1 MRTASAAASA
11 GPGVDVFRAVA
22 DPTRRAILDRLRSDE
37 LSVND
42 LAGPFDMTQPAV
54 SQHLRVLLDAGLV
67 EAEQIGRQRLYR
79 LSARPLH
86 EVFEWSRQYRHLFVD
101 PVGHAWRITP
111 RKARAPRHR
120 QKPKRGSARK

>member
-1 MRTASAAASA
+1 MVSQRSASLD
-11 GPGVDVFRAVA
+11 DVFHALA

-79 LSARPLH
+79 LNAQPLH
-86 EVFEWSRQYRHLFVD
+86 EVFEWSRQYRHLFID

-111 RKARAPRHR
+111 RARAPRQRH
-120 QKPKRGSARK
+120 KPKRGATRT